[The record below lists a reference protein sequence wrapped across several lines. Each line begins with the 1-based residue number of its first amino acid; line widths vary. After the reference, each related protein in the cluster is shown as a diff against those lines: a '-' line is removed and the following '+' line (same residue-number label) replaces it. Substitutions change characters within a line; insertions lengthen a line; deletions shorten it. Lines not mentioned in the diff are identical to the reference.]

1 MSLLVPDSG
10 LLFWMLL
17 SFGVVFIIL
26 AKYGF
31 PVIVKM
37 VESRKDYI
45 DQSLDAAK
53 EANRQLSAIKSE
65 SEAIL
70 AKAHEEQTKIL
81 NEAMATRDRIIQEA
95 KEQARLAGQKQLEE
109 AKRQIAA
116 EKEEAIR
123 DLEQEMSRF
132 IAGKYEPLI
141 ESARRGEPLVL
152 KFKTAEVAKTIEK
165 RLFYN

>member
-70 AKAHEEQTKIL
+70 AKAHEEQTRIL
-81 NEAMATRDRIIQEA
+81 NEAAATHDRIIQEA
-95 KEQARLAGQKQLEE
+95 KERARMEGQKQLEE

-123 DLEQEMSRF
+123 DIRRQVAALSVDIAEKVLRKNLDKKQEQMAMIDR
-132 IAGKYEPLI
+132 L
-141 ESARRGEPLVL
+141 LD
-152 KFKTAEVAKTIEK
+152 EVVSQS
-165 RLFYN
+165 